1 MKILLTGSAGFIGFH
16 VARKLLKKK
25 NTTVVGIDN
34 LNKYYD
40 VKLKK
45 QRLKI
50 LKSMIKKNNFYF
62 FKADISKKKNLNLV
76 FKKFSFD
83 AVIHLAAQAGVRYS
97 ILNPEAYVKSNLVGF
112 YNILNLCKHY
122 RVKHLLYAS
131 TSSVYGAN
139 RSLPFKETNPADHP
153 LQFYAATKRAN
164 ELMAHSYS
172 CLYGIPTT
180 ALRFF
185 TVYGP
190 WGRPD
195 MSLFKF
201 TENIIKKKP
210 IDLFNKGNH
219 SRDFTYIDDV
229 VIAIIKLIAKRPKK
243 KLLSNRIKLKPN
255 ISFAPFQIYNIG
267 NSNPVNL
274 KVYIKEIEKQLGI
287 KAKLKI
293 LPKQSGDMKDTYA
306 NINLLQKKINFKPK
320 TSIKLGVKKFISWYI
335 KHYKKD

>member
-1 MKILLTGSAGFIGFH
+1 MP
-16 VARKLLKKK
+16 
-25 NTTVVGIDN
+25 
-34 LNKYYD
+34 
-40 VKLKK
+40 
-45 QRLKI
+45 
-50 LKSMIKKNNFYF
+50 
-62 FKADISKKKNLNLV
+62 
-76 FKKFSFD
+76 FSTND
-83 AVIHLAAQAGVRYS
+83 
-97 ILNPEAYVKSNLVGF
+97 
-112 YNILNLCKHY
+112 
-122 RVKHLLYAS
+122 
-131 TSSVYGAN
+131 SVN
-139 RSLPFKETNPADHP
+139 HP
-153 LQFYAATKRAN
+153 LSLYAATKKSN
-164 ELMAHSYS
+164 ELMAHTYS
-172 CLYGIPTT
+172 HLFGIPTT
-180 ALRFF
+180 GLRFF

-255 ISFAPFQIYNIG
+255 ISFSPFQIYNIG

-306 NINLLQKKINFKPK
+306 DINLLQKKINFKPK